1 MQNSMVRNKTVITG
15 YEIISPLLKDENKID
30 YMCK

>member
-1 MQNSMVRNKTVITG
+1 MQNSMTRNKTIITG
-15 YEIISPLLKDENKID
+15 YEIMNPLLKDVNKID